1 MKEENQ
7 NIDNTSGK
15 KRKKGKIRSIIIG
28 MILIAAIIAV
38 GVYWYIEQSKY
49 VTSDDAYVDAYQ
61 VTISAQIPGRIVKLY
76 IKEGDHVKKG
86 QQLAQLDSSDYV
98 ARISEA
104 HVNIEQAKLG
114 IRLAKVKLEQA
125 QTNFDRAEKQY
136 KEKLIPKADF
146 QNQQSAYELAK
157 VELHLA
163 EQKIS
168 VLNSSLKTL
177 ETTLSHTKIYAPMDG
192 VAAKRWVLEGDVV
205 SPGQGI
211 FTVFGTE
218 ETWITLM
225 LPENEMRHISIG
237 DTAEITID
245 AFPKVNFK
253 GVFYEM
259 GNSTASRFSLIPPNN
274 ASGNFTKVTQR
285 IPLKLTV
292 FKTGGESL
300 KEIELLPGMS
310 AEIKVRLKHK

>member
-1 MKEENQ
+1 MNNENQ
-7 NIDNTSGK
+7 NVENTPK
-15 KRKKGKIRSIIIG
+15 NKKKGKIRSIIIG
-28 MILIAAIIAV
+28 TIVIAAIVAV
-38 GVYWYIEQSKY
+38 GVWWFLEQSKY
-49 VTSDDAYVDAYQ
+49 VSSDDAYVDAYQ

-86 QQLAQLDSSDYV
+86 QLLAQLDSSDYV

-104 HVNIEQAKLG
+104 NVNIEQAKLG
-114 IRLAKVKLEQA
+114 IRLARVKLEQA

-168 VLNSSLKTL
+168 VLESSLKTL
-177 ETTLSHTKIYAPMDG
+177 ETTLSHTKIYAPMDE
-192 VAAKRWVLEGDVV
+192 VAAKRWVLEGDVI

-225 LPENEMRHISIG
+225 LPENEIRHIHIG
-237 DTAEITID
+237 DTAEIFID
-245 AFPKVNFK
+245 AYPKITFK
-253 GVFYEM
+253 GIFYEM
-259 GNSTASRFSLIPPNN
+259 GNTTASRFSLIPPNN

-285 IPLKLTV
+285 VPLKLTV
-292 FKTGGESL
+292 FKSGGESS
-300 KEIELLPGMS
+300 KQVELLPGMS
-310 AEIKVRLKHK
+310 AEIKVKIKPK